1 MPNALKYP
9 FNPDEA
15 IEKLYQKGFMDGTNV
30 GFLQTLIDNTIEI
43 EENAFFWQEHFRV
56 EGNEYDID
64 LGDTKKNPAWTV
76 RQKINRTVPMAD
88 AMAPLSETM
97 QLDAEGFTE
106 KTGSI
111 YQYGKG
117 LFETS
122 MSKLELQ
129 ARLRELGSDQNLV
142 TGFVRGVADLVKA
155 HNLTVSNM
163 AAMTLS
169 RGGAYGNTIAL
180 TNPKGGTA
188 TTQGFSGV
196 ITSQS
201 AYIPLANYKNAIDD
215 VWTDPDAD
223 IPEQM
228 RIIETEFKEANA
240 IPDGTPFEWDIPW
253 ETVIGVLLKNAAFIA
268 EVNRYIRLYAPD
280 KVIIVN
286 TAGGSTDVA
295 SITWEQLVEY
305 SRSPISKISPIRIIR
320 EQQTVQGITTYH
332 TVKGWKQNVV
342 VLRPLGYAGVL
353 VHAKVA
359 DVELMRSG
367 EVNSN
372 IQFSL
377 AKVQG
382 FLNVINQ
389 IVPNGKL
396 KSYHTD
402 VIGRYATVLDES
414 PYHVIVDISSTG
426 NSPVDPP
433 RP

>member
-1 MPNALKYP
+1 MANALK
-9 FNPDEA
+9 FHFTPDEA
-15 IEKLYQKGFMDGTNV
+15 IEKLYQRGFMDGANA
-30 GFLQTLIDNTIEI
+30 GFLQTLIDSTIEI

-64 LGDTKKNPAWTV
+64 RNDLKKNPAWTV
-76 RQKINRTVPMAD
+76 KQGIRRTVPMAD
-88 AMAPLSETM
+88 AMAPLTDTM
-97 QLDAEGFTE
+97 QLEAEGMEE

-129 ARLRELGSDQNLV
+129 ARLRELGADENLV
-142 TGFVRGVADLVKA
+142 VGFVRGVADLVKT
-155 HNLTVSNM
+155 HNLRVSHM

-169 RGGAYGNTIAL
+169 RGGQYGNTINV
-180 TNPKGGTA
+180 TNVAGGTT

-196 ITSQS
+196 VANQS
-201 AYIPLANYKNAIDD
+201 AYIPLANYKKAGAK
-215 VWTDPDAD
+215 VWTAADCD

-228 RIIETEFKEANA
+228 RKIEADFKEANY

-253 ETVIGVLLKNAAFIA
+253 NIVVNVLLKNAAFIK
-268 EVNRYIRLYAPD
+268 EVNRYIALYAPD
-280 KVIIVN
+280 KVIVVTN
-286 TAGGSTDVA
+286 GSSTTNVDT
-295 SITWEQLVEY
+295 ITYEQLVLY
-305 SRSPISKISPIRIIR
+305 SRSPISKISPIRIVR
-320 EQQTVQGITTYH
+320 EQQVVQGITTYT
-332 TVKGWKQNVV
+332 TVKGWAPGVA

-359 DVELMRSG
+359 DVELMKSG
-367 EVNSN
+367 EVNKG
-372 IQFSL
+372 IDFSL

-382 FLNVINQ
+382 FLNVINK
-389 IVPNGKL
+389 VTPNGML

-414 PYHVIVDISSTG
+414 PYHVVVDTTTAD
-426 NSPVDPP
+426 N
-433 RP
+433 

>member
-1 MPNALKYP
+1 MANALKYQWSP
-9 FNPDEA
+9 EEA

-56 EGNEYDID
+56 EGNEYKID
-64 LGDTKKNPAWTV
+64 LGDLKKNPAWTV
-76 RQKINRTVPMAD
+76 KQKINRTVPMAD

-97 QLDAEGFTE
+97 QLDAEGMET

-129 ARLRELGSDQNLV
+129 ARLRELGPDQNLV

-163 AAMTLS
+163 AAQTLS
-169 RGGAYGNTIAL
+169 RGGQYGNTISL
-180 TNPKGGTA
+180 TAVGGGTA

-196 ITSQS
+196 VTSQS
-201 AYIPLANYKNAIDD
+201 AYIPSANFKTAGTK
-215 VWTDPDAD
+215 VWTAADCD

-228 RIIETEFKEANA
+228 RKIEYDFKNANY
-240 IPDGTPFEWDIPW
+240 IPDGAPFEWDLPW
-253 ETVIGVLLKNAAFIA
+253 DMVVNTLLNNAAFKK

-280 KVIIVN
+280 KVIVV
-286 TAGGSTDVA
+286 TSGVSGVDVDT
-295 SITWEQLVEY
+295 ITWEQLVAY
-305 SRSPISKISPIRIIR
+305 SRSPISKIAPIRIVR
-320 EQQTVQGITTYH
+320 EQQTVQGITSYT
-332 TVKGWKQNVV
+332 TVKGWKAGIA

-353 VHAKVA
+353 VHAEVP

-367 EVNSN
+367 EVNN
-372 IQFSL
+372 GIQFSL
-377 AKVQG
+377 ARVQG
-382 FLNVINQ
+382 FLNVINK
-389 IVPNGKL
+389 VTPNGML

-414 PYHVIVDISSTG
+414 QYHVVVDTT
-426 NSPVDPP
+426 NADA
-433 RP
+433 

>member
-1 MPNALKYP
+1 MANALKYQWS
-9 FNPDEA
+9 PDEA
-15 IEKLYQKGFMDGTNV
+15 IEKLYQKGFMDGANV

-43 EENAFFWQEHFRV
+43 KENTFFWQEHFRV
-56 EGNEYDID
+56 EGNEYAVDIAD
-64 LGDTKKNPAWTV
+64 LKKNPAWTV

-97 QLDAEGFTE
+97 QLDAEGMSE

-129 ARLRELGSDQNLV
+129 ARLQELGADQNLV
-142 TGFVRGVADLVKA
+142 TGFVRGVADLIKS
-155 HNLTVSNM
+155 HNLRVSNM
-163 AAMTLS
+163 AAMTIS
-169 RGGAYGNTIAL
+169 RGGAYGNNIAL
-180 TNPKGGTA
+180 TNVAGGTA

-196 ITSQS
+196 VTSQA
-201 AYIPLANYKNAIDD
+201 AYIPSANFKNAGTK
-215 VWTDPDAD
+215 VWSAADCD

-228 RIIETEFKEANA
+228 RKIEYDFKEANL

-253 ETVIGVLLKNAAFIA
+253 DIVVNILLKNAAFIK
-268 EVNRYIRLYAPD
+268 EVNRYIALYAPD
-280 KVIIVN
+280 KVIVV
-286 TAGGSTDVA
+286 TSGSSSTTVDT
-295 SITWEQLVEY
+295 ITWEQLVQY
-305 SRSPISKISPIRIIR
+305 SRSPISKIAPIRIVR
-320 EQQTVQGITTYH
+320 EQQTVQGITTYT
-332 TVKGWKQNVV
+332 TVKGWKANTV

-353 VHAKVA
+353 VHAQVA

-367 EVNSN
+367 EVNN
-372 IQFSL
+372 GIQFSL

-382 FLNVINQ
+382 FLNVINK
-389 IVPNGKL
+389 ITPNGML

-414 PYHVIVDISSTG
+414 PYHVCVDIATA
-426 NSPVDPP
+426 D
-433 RP
+433 

>member
-1 MPNALKYP
+1 MANALK
-9 FNPDEA
+9 FHFTPDEA
-15 IEKLYQKGFMDGTNV
+15 IEKLYQRGFMDGANA
-30 GFLQTLIDNTIEI
+30 GFLQTLIDSTIEI

-64 LGDTKKNPAWTV
+64 RNDLKKNPAWTV
-76 RQKINRTVPMAD
+76 KQGVKRTVPMAD

-97 QLDAEGFTE
+97 QLEAEGMEE

-129 ARLRELGSDQNLV
+129 ARLRELGADENLV
-142 TGFVRGVADLVKA
+142 VGFVRGVADLVKT
-155 HNLTVSNM
+155 HNLRVSHM

-169 RGGAYGNTIAL
+169 RGGQYGNTINV
-180 TNPKGGTA
+180 TNVAGGTT

-196 ITSQS
+196 VANQS
-201 AYIPLANYKNAIDD
+201 AYIPLTNYKKAGTK
-215 VWTDPDAD
+215 VWTAADCD

-228 RIIETEFKEANA
+228 RKIENDFKEANY

-253 ETVIGVLLKNAAFIA
+253 NIVVNVLLKNAAFIK
-268 EVNRYIRLYAPD
+268 EVNRYIALYAPD

-286 TAGGSTDVA
+286 NGGSSTKVDT
-295 SITWEQLVEY
+295 ITYEQLVLY
-305 SRSPISKISPIRIIR
+305 SRSPISKISPIRIVR
-320 EQQTVQGITTYH
+320 EQQVVQGITTYT
-332 TVKGWKQNVV
+332 TVKGWAPGVA

-367 EVNSN
+367 EVNKG
-372 IQFSL
+372 IDFSL

-382 FLNVINQ
+382 FLNVINK
-389 IVPNGKL
+389 VTPNGML

-414 PYHVIVDISSTG
+414 PYHVVVDTTTADS
-426 NSPVDPP
+426 
-433 RP
+433 

>member
-1 MPNALKYP
+1 MANALK
-9 FNPDEA
+9 FHFTPDEA
-15 IEKLYQKGFMDGTNV
+15 IEKLYQRGFMDGANA
-30 GFLQTLIDNTIEI
+30 GFLQTLIDSTIEI

-64 LGDTKKNPAWTV
+64 RNDLKKNPAWTV
-76 RQKINRTVPMAD
+76 KQGIKRTVPMAD

-97 QLDAEGFTE
+97 QLEAEGMEE

-129 ARLRELGSDQNLV
+129 ARLRELGADENLV
-142 TGFVRGVADLVKA
+142 VGFVRGVADLVKT
-155 HNLTVSNM
+155 HNLRVSHM

-169 RGGAYGNTIAL
+169 RGGQYGNTINV
-180 TNPKGGTA
+180 TNVAGGTT

-196 ITSQS
+196 VANQS
-201 AYIPLANYKNAIDD
+201 AYIPLTNYKKAGTK
-215 VWTDPDAD
+215 VWTAADCD

-228 RIIETEFKEANA
+228 RKIEADFKEANY

-253 ETVIGVLLKNAAFIA
+253 NIVVNVLLKNAAFIK
-268 EVNRYIRLYAPD
+268 EVNRYIALYAPD
-280 KVIIVN
+280 KVIVVTN
-286 TAGGSTDVA
+286 GSSSTKVDT
-295 SITWEQLVEY
+295 ITYEQLVLY
-305 SRSPISKISPIRIIR
+305 SRSPISKISPIRIVR
-320 EQQTVQGITTYH
+320 EQQVVQGITTYT
-332 TVKGWKQNVV
+332 TVKGWAPGVA

-359 DVELMRSG
+359 DVELMKSG
-367 EVNSN
+367 EVNKG
-372 IQFSL
+372 IDFSL

-382 FLNVINQ
+382 FLNVINK
-389 IVPNGKL
+389 VTPNGML

-414 PYHVIVDISSTG
+414 QYHVVVDTTTA
-426 NSPVDPP
+426 D
-433 RP
+433 R

>member
-1 MPNALKYP
+1 MANALK
-9 FNPDEA
+9 FQWSPDEA
-15 IEKLYQKGFMDGTNV
+15 IEKLYKHGLFDNSNR

-43 EENAFFWQEHFRV
+43 DENAFFWQEHFRV

-64 LGDTKKNPAWTV
+64 IADLKKNPAWTV

-97 QLDAEGFTE
+97 QLDADGFTE

-129 ARLRELGSDQNLV
+129 ARLRELGPDQSLV
-142 TGFVRGVADLVKA
+142 EGYVRGVADLVKT
-155 HNLTVSNM
+155 HNLRASNM

-169 RGGAYGNTIAL
+169 RGGEYGNMVAL
-180 TNPKGGTA
+180 PKVGGGTG

-196 ITSQS
+196 QVYQS
-201 AYIPLANYKNAIDD
+201 PYIPASNYKHAIND
-215 VWTDPDAD
+215 VWSSASAD

-228 RIIETEFKEANA
+228 RKIEFDFKEANN
-240 IPDGTPFEWDIPW
+240 IPENTPFEWDIPW
-253 ETVIGVLLKNAAFIA
+253 DTVVNILLKNAAFIK
-268 EVNRYIRLYAPD
+268 EVNRYIALYAPD

-286 TAGGSTDVA
+286 SGSSTTTVDT
-295 SITWEQLVEY
+295 ITYEQLVAY
-305 SRSPISKISPIRIIR
+305 SRSAISKISPIRIVR

-332 TVKGWKQNVV
+332 TVKGWNPNVV

-359 DVELMRSG
+359 DVELMKSG
-367 EVNSN
+367 EVNKN
-372 IQFSL
+372 IEFSL

-382 FLNVINQ
+382 FLNVINKT
-389 IVPNGKL
+389 VPNGML
-396 KSYHTD
+396 KAYHTD

-414 PYHVIVDISSTG
+414 QYHVVVDIT
-426 NSPVDPP
+426 
-433 RP
+433 RTA

>member
-1 MPNALKYP
+1 MANALK
-9 FNPDEA
+9 FQWSPDEA
-15 IEKLYQKGFMDGTNV
+15 IEKLYKHGLFDNSNR

-43 EENAFFWQEHFRV
+43 DENAFFWQEHFRV

-64 LGDTKKNPAWTV
+64 IADLKKNPAWTV

-129 ARLRELGSDQNLV
+129 ARLRELGPDQSLV
-142 TGFVRGVADLVKA
+142 EGYVRGVADLVKT
-155 HNLTVSNM
+155 HNLRASNM

-169 RGGAYGNTIAL
+169 RGGEYGNMVAL
-180 TNPKGGTA
+180 PKVGGGTG

-196 ITSQS
+196 QVYQS
-201 AYIPLANYKNAIDD
+201 PYIPASNYKHAIND
-215 VWTDPDAD
+215 VWSSASAD

-228 RIIETEFKEANA
+228 RKIEFDFKEANN
-240 IPDGTPFEWDIPW
+240 IPENTPFEWDIPW
-253 ETVIGVLLKNAAFIA
+253 DTVVNILLKNAAFIK
-268 EVNRYIRLYAPD
+268 EVNRYIALYAPD

-286 TAGGSTDVA
+286 SGSSTTTVDT
-295 SITWEQLVEY
+295 ITYEQLVAY
-305 SRSPISKISPIRIIR
+305 SRSAISKISPIRIVR

-332 TVKGWKQNVV
+332 TVKGWNPNVV

-359 DVELMRSG
+359 DVELMKSG
-367 EVNSN
+367 EVNKN
-372 IQFSL
+372 IEFSL

-382 FLNVINQ
+382 FLNVINKT
-389 IVPNGKL
+389 VPNGML
-396 KSYHTD
+396 KAYHTD

-414 PYHVIVDISSTG
+414 QYHVVVDIT
-426 NSPVDPP
+426 
-433 RP
+433 RTA

>member
-1 MPNALKYP
+1 MANALKFQWSP
-9 FNPDEA
+9 EEA
-15 IEKLYQKGFMDGTNV
+15 IDKLYQKGFMDGSNV

-43 EENAFFWQEHFRV
+43 KENTFFWQEHFRV
-56 EGNEYDID
+56 EGNEYKVDVAD
-64 LGDTKKNPAWTV
+64 LKKNPAWTV

-97 QLDAEGFTE
+97 QLDAEGMEE

-129 ARLRELGSDQNLV
+129 ARLQELGADQNLV
-142 TGFVRGVADLVKA
+142 TGFVRGVADLVKS

-169 RGGAYGNTIAL
+169 RGGAYGNTINL
-180 TNPKGGTA
+180 GTVENPK

-196 ITSQS
+196 VTSQE
-201 AYIPLANYKNAIDD
+201 AYIPLANFKNAGAK
-215 VWTDPDAD
+215 VWSDATAD

-228 RIIETEFKEANA
+228 RKIEFDFKEENY

-253 ETVIGVLLKNAAFIA
+253 DIVVNILLKNEAFVK
-268 EVNRYIRLYAPD
+268 EVNRYIALYAPD
-280 KVIIVN
+280 KVIVVTN
-286 TAGGSTDVA
+286 GNSSTTVDT
-295 SITWEQLVEY
+295 ITWEQLVQY
-305 SRSPISKISPIRIIR
+305 SRSPISKIAPIRIVR
-320 EQQTVQGITTYH
+320 EQQTVQGITTYT
-332 TVKGWKQNVV
+332 TVKGWKPNTV

-353 VHAKVA
+353 VHAQVA

-367 EVNSN
+367 EVNN
-372 IQFSL
+372 GIQFSL

-382 FLNVINQ
+382 FLNVINK
-389 IVPNGKL
+389 ITPDGML
-396 KSYHTD
+396 KAYHTD
-402 VIGRYATVLDES
+402 VIGRYATVLDET
-414 PYHVIVDISSTG
+414 PYHVVVDIATA
-426 NSPVDPP
+426 NA
-433 RP
+433 

>member
-1 MPNALKYP
+1 MANALK
-9 FNPDEA
+9 FHFTPDEA
-15 IEKLYQKGFMDGTNV
+15 IEKLYQRGFMDGANA
-30 GFLQTLIDNTIEI
+30 GFLQTLIDSTIEI

-64 LGDTKKNPAWTV
+64 RNDLKKNPAWTV
-76 RQKINRTVPMAD
+76 KQGIKRTVPMAD

-97 QLDAEGFTE
+97 QLEAEGMEE

-129 ARLRELGSDQNLV
+129 ARLRELGADENLV
-142 TGFVRGVADLVKA
+142 VGFVRGVADLVKT
-155 HNLTVSNM
+155 HNLRVSHM

-169 RGGAYGNTIAL
+169 RGGQYGNTINV
-180 TNPKGGTA
+180 TNVAGGTT

-196 ITSQS
+196 VANQS
-201 AYIPLANYKNAIDD
+201 AYIPLTNYKKAGTK
-215 VWTDPDAD
+215 VWTAADCD
-223 IPEQM
+223 IPERM
-228 RIIETEFKEANA
+228 RKIESDFKEANY

-253 ETVIGVLLKNAAFIA
+253 NIVVNVLLKNAAFIK
-268 EVNRYIRLYAPD
+268 EVNRYIALYAPD
-280 KVIIVN
+280 KVIVVTN
-286 TAGGSTDVA
+286 GGSSTKVDT
-295 SITWEQLVEY
+295 ITYEQLVLY
-305 SRSPISKISPIRIIR
+305 SRSPISKISPIRIVR
-320 EQQTVQGITTYH
+320 EQQVVQGITTYT
-332 TVKGWKQNVV
+332 TVKGWAPGVA

-359 DVELMRSG
+359 DVELMKSG
-367 EVNSN
+367 EVNKG
-372 IQFSL
+372 IDFSL

-382 FLNVINQ
+382 FLNVINK
-389 IVPNGKL
+389 VTPNGML

-414 PYHVIVDISSTG
+414 PYHVVVDTTTADS
-426 NSPVDPP
+426 
-433 RP
+433 

>member
-1 MPNALKYP
+1 MANALKFHWTP
-9 FNPDEA
+9 EEA
-15 IEKLYQKGFMDGTNV
+15 IEKLYKHGLFDNSNK

-43 EENAFFWQEHFRV
+43 DENAFFWQEHFRV

-64 LGDTKKNPAWTV
+64 TADLKKNPAWTV

-97 QLDAEGFTE
+97 QLDAEGFGE

-129 ARLRELGSDQNLV
+129 ARLRELGSDQTLIE
-142 TGFVRGVADLVKA
+142 GYVRGVADLVKT
-155 HNLTVSNM
+155 HNLRVSNM

-169 RGGAYGNTIAL
+169 RGGEYGNMIAL
-180 TNPKGGTA
+180 TKVGGGTG

-196 ITSQS
+196 QVYQS
-201 AYIPLANYKNAIDD
+201 PYIPATNYKHAISN
-215 VWTDPDAD
+215 VWTDANAD

-228 RIIETEFKEANA
+228 RKIEFDFKEANN
-240 IPDGTPFEWDIPW
+240 IPESTPFEWDIPW
-253 ETVIGVLLKNAAFIA
+253 DTVVNVLLKNAAFVK
-268 EVNRYIRLYAPD
+268 EVNRYIALYAPD

-286 TAGGSTDVA
+286 NGQSTTTVDT
-295 SITWEQLVEY
+295 ITYEQLVQY
-305 SRSPISKISPIRIIR
+305 SRSAISKISPIRIVR

-332 TVKGWKQNVV
+332 TVKGWNPNVV

-359 DVELMRSG
+359 DVELMKSG
-367 EVNSN
+367 EVNKT
-372 IQFSL
+372 IEFSL

-382 FLNVINQ
+382 FLNVINKT
-389 IVPNGKL
+389 VPNGML

-414 PYHVIVDISSTG
+414 QYHVIVDIT
-426 NSPVDPP
+426 
-433 RP
+433 RTA

>member
-1 MPNALKYP
+1 MANALK
-9 FNPDEA
+9 FHFTPDEA
-15 IEKLYQKGFMDGTNV
+15 IEKLYQRGFMDGANA
-30 GFLQTLIDNTIEI
+30 GFLQTLIDSTIEI

-64 LGDTKKNPAWTV
+64 RNDLKKNPAWTV
-76 RQKINRTVPMAD
+76 KQGIRRTVPMAD

-97 QLDAEGFTE
+97 QLEAEGMEE

-129 ARLRELGSDQNLV
+129 ARLRELGADENLV
-142 TGFVRGVADLVKA
+142 VGFVRGVADLVKT
-155 HNLTVSNM
+155 HNLRVSHM

-169 RGGAYGNTIAL
+169 RGGQYGNTINV
-180 TNPKGGTA
+180 TNVAGGTT

-196 ITSQS
+196 VANQS
-201 AYIPLANYKNAIDD
+201 AYIPLANYKKAGTK
-215 VWTDPDAD
+215 VWTAADCD

-228 RIIETEFKEANA
+228 RKIEADFKEANYT
-240 IPDGTPFEWDIPW
+240 PDGTPFEWDIPW
-253 ETVIGVLLKNAAFIA
+253 NIVVNVLLKNAAFIK
-268 EVNRYIRLYAPD
+268 EVNRYIALYAPD
-280 KVIIVN
+280 KVIVVTN
-286 TAGGSTDVA
+286 GSSTTNVDT
-295 SITWEQLVEY
+295 ITYEQLVLY
-305 SRSPISKISPIRIIR
+305 SRSPISKISPIRIVR
-320 EQQTVQGITTYH
+320 EQQVVQGITTYT
-332 TVKGWKQNVV
+332 TVKGWAPGVA

-359 DVELMRSG
+359 DVELMKSG
-367 EVNSN
+367 EVNKG
-372 IQFSL
+372 IDFSL

-382 FLNVINQ
+382 FLNVINK
-389 IVPNGKL
+389 VTPNGML

-414 PYHVIVDISSTG
+414 PYHVVVDTTTAD
-426 NSPVDPP
+426 N
-433 RP
+433 

>member
-1 MPNALKYP
+1 MANALK
-9 FNPDEA
+9 FHFTPDEA
-15 IEKLYQKGFMDGTNV
+15 IEKLYQRGFMDGANA
-30 GFLQTLIDNTIEI
+30 GFLQTLIDSTIEI

-64 LGDTKKNPAWTV
+64 RNDLKKNPAWTV
-76 RQKINRTVPMAD
+76 KQGIKRTVPMAD

-97 QLDAEGFTE
+97 QLEAEGMEE

-129 ARLRELGSDQNLV
+129 ARLRELGADENLV
-142 TGFVRGVADLVKA
+142 VGFVRGVADLVKT
-155 HNLTVSNM
+155 HNLRVSHM

-169 RGGAYGNTIAL
+169 RGGQYGNTINV
-180 TNPKGGTA
+180 TNVAGGTT

-196 ITSQS
+196 VANQS
-201 AYIPLANYKNAIDD
+201 AYIPLTNYKKAGTK
-215 VWTDPDAD
+215 VWTAADCD

-228 RIIETEFKEANA
+228 RKIENDFKEANY

-253 ETVIGVLLKNAAFIA
+253 NIVVNVLLKNAAFIK
-268 EVNRYIRLYAPD
+268 EVNRYIALYAPD

-286 TAGGSTDVA
+286 NGGSSTKVDT
-295 SITWEQLVEY
+295 ITYEQLVLY
-305 SRSPISKISPIRIIR
+305 SRSPISKISPIRIVR
-320 EQQTVQGITTYH
+320 EQQVVQGITTYT
-332 TVKGWKQNVV
+332 TVKGWAPGVA

-367 EVNSN
+367 EVNKG
-372 IQFSL
+372 IDFSL

-382 FLNVINQ
+382 FLNVINK
-389 IVPNGKL
+389 VTPNGML

-414 PYHVIVDISSTG
+414 QYHVVVDTTTA
-426 NSPVDPP
+426 DH
-433 RP
+433 

>member
-1 MPNALKYP
+1 MANALK
-9 FNPDEA
+9 FHFTPDEA
-15 IEKLYQKGFMDGTNV
+15 IEKLYQRGFMDGANA
-30 GFLQTLIDNTIEI
+30 GFLQTLIDSTIEI

-64 LGDTKKNPAWTV
+64 RNDLKKNPAWTV
-76 RQKINRTVPMAD
+76 KQGIKRTVPMAD

-97 QLDAEGFTE
+97 QLEAEGMEE

-129 ARLRELGSDQNLV
+129 ARLRELGADENLV
-142 TGFVRGVADLVKA
+142 VGFVRGVADLVKT
-155 HNLTVSNM
+155 HNLRVSHM

-169 RGGAYGNTIAL
+169 RGGQYGNTINV
-180 TNPKGGTA
+180 TNVAGGTT

-196 ITSQS
+196 VANQS
-201 AYIPLANYKNAIDD
+201 AYIPLTNYKKAGTK
-215 VWTDPDAD
+215 VWTAADCD

-228 RIIETEFKEANA
+228 RKIEIDFKEANY

-253 ETVIGVLLKNAAFIA
+253 NIVVNVLLKNAAFIK
-268 EVNRYIRLYAPD
+268 EVNRYIALYAPD
-280 KVIIVN
+280 KVIVVTN
-286 TAGGSTDVA
+286 EGSSTKVDT
-295 SITWEQLVEY
+295 ITYEQLVLY
-305 SRSPISKISPIRIIR
+305 SRSPISKISPIRIVR
-320 EQQTVQGITTYH
+320 EQQVVQGITTYT
-332 TVKGWKQNVV
+332 TVKGWAPGVA

-359 DVELMRSG
+359 DVELMKSG
-367 EVNSN
+367 EVNKG
-372 IQFSL
+372 IDFSL

-382 FLNVINQ
+382 FLNVINK
-389 IVPNGKL
+389 VTPNGML

-414 PYHVIVDISSTG
+414 QYHVVVDTTTA
-426 NSPVDPP
+426 DH
-433 RP
+433 